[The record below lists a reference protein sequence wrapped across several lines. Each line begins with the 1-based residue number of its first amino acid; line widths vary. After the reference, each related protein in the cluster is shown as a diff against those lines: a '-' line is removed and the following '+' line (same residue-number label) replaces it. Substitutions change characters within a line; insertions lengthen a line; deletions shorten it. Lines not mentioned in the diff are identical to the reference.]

1 LVSEAAIL
9 LLLLLA
15 ILASEVIEVAAI
27 LDSFDELET
36 IAADSLCIISAWA
49 EAAAFTIE
57 VEEVTASLL
66 ACFDPVKDNKLALK
80 EFGSTI
86 RSLLIDLMDEDM
98 AAFFSL
104 ILLDEY
110 CIEVI
115 FRSSDDFEAISD
127 FAAASMVKAA
137 EAEGAVLGLCLHR
150 WRPQVQIW
158 QIHFSSTFLTSLE
171 SVLVEEAD
179 LPASIF
185 MIFMY
190 NNNSNVN

>member
-1 LVSEAAIL
+1 M
-9 LLLLLA
+9 
-15 ILASEVIEVAAI
+15 
-27 LDSFDELET
+27 
-36 IAADSLCIISAWA
+36 
-49 EAAAFTIE
+49 
-57 VEEVTASLL
+57 
-66 ACFDPVKDNKLALK
+66 ACFEPVKDNKLALK

-86 RSLLIDLMDEDM
+86 RSLLIDLMEEDM

-150 WRPQVQIW
+150 WRLKGKM
-158 QIHFSSTFLTSLE
+158 HT
-171 SVLVEEAD
+171 
-179 LPASIF
+179 
-185 MIFMY
+185 
-190 NNNSNVN
+190 